1 MGIVILS
8 FAPFIGKLVI
18 GKYFIFNYITVLTML
33 FTKKKEKNTDRIDIS
48 VKFQLY
54 CLGVSLWV
62 PGFAIFSIEDL
73 WGLQIAA
80 CVFITLLITLV
91 IGYSSKAIVLTSINT
106 YQEWILAHT
115 VFFISIILCT
125 MFSTVSIERSSKTFV
140 VELIGL
146 MFSITTTWWLCQ
158 NTKNFMSFM
167 AGFKL
172 GGLISSIYA
181 IYQLIGL
188 RINLPFAYIE
198 MNNSSFSLVGLEYS
212 EDILRS
218 FGFTPEPSILASLLW
233 VMVGIALCDLM
244 NVGGIKL
251 YLIFSCVLMGLLSTS
266 SQSIPLLPLY
276 ITVIGFINYKYN
288 RKMRSFMASDLMG
301 GSIMISAMLVLLLTN
316 ESILFWLSRAGSFDS
331 NNTSG
336 EMRLNDIIVGMQM
349 FNEYPIF
356 GLGLGCSSDLMAKF
370 SSKMNISTQSGG
382 ITSGFIRVV
391 AEQGMI
397 GLTSLVISS
406 YCMFPFKLERLNLS
420 YWLTLPKNKKGKLR
434 SKRRKFSYQLTPLE
448 PPDSSIEELPQR
460 AIVPLPSLSII
471 GYQAS
476 FIISGILSFVLFV
489 GYRNLYHLWIVLPM
503 GIAMKSHIRL
513 TEEQ

>member
-1 MGIVILS
+1 
-8 FAPFIGKLVI
+8 
-18 GKYFIFNYITVLTML
+18 ML

-80 CVFITLLITLV
+80 CVFITLFITLL
-91 IGYSSKAIVLTSINT
+91 IGYSSKEIALTSINT
-106 YQEWILAHT
+106 YQEWILAHV
-115 VFFISIILCT
+115 VFFSSIILCT
-125 MFSTVSIERSSKTFV
+125 IFSTVGIDRSSKTFV
-140 VELIGL
+140 VEWIGL

-158 NTKNFMSFM
+158 STKNFMSFM

-172 GGLISSIYA
+172 GGLVSAIYA

-233 VMVGIALCDLM
+233 IMVGVVLTDLL
-244 NVGGIKL
+244 NVGGIKQ
-251 YLIFSCVLMGLLSTS
+251 YLIFSSVLMGLLSTS
-266 SQSIPLLPLY
+266 SQSISLLPLY
-276 ITVIGFINYKYN
+276 IILIVFID
-288 RKMRSFMASDLMG
+288 RKSNPVARSFLASDLIG
-301 GSIMISAMLVLLLTN
+301 GGIMISAMLALLLTN

-336 EMRLNDIIVGMQM
+336 EMRLNDIMIGMQM
-349 FNEYPIF
+349 FNEYPVF

-370 SSKMNISTQSGG
+370 SSKMNIIAASGG

-397 GLTSLVISS
+397 GLTNLGISF
-406 YCMFPFKLERLNLS
+406 YCMFPFKLEKLNLS
-420 YWLTLPKNKKGKLR
+420 YWLTLPKANQIKKR
-434 SKRRKFSYQLTPLE
+434 SKKKKFSYQLITSTPL
-448 PPDSSIEELPQR
+448 DISIKELPKR
-460 AIVPLPSLSII
+460 VESSFSSFCII
-471 GYQAS
+471 GYQSS
-476 FIISGILSFVLFV
+476 FIVSGILSFVLFV
-489 GYRNLYHLWIVLPM
+489 GYRNLYHLWIILPM
-503 GIAMKSHIRL
+503 GIAMKSHVRR
-513 TEEQ
+513 TEAE

>member
-1 MGIVILS
+1 
-8 FAPFIGKLVI
+8 
-18 GKYFIFNYITVLTML
+18 ML

-80 CVFITLLITLV
+80 CVFITLLITLI

-106 YQEWILAHT
+106 YQEWILAHG
-115 VFFISIILCT
+115 VFFVSIILCT
-125 MFSTVSIERSSKTFV
+125 MFSTVGIERSSKTFV

-158 NTKNFMSFM
+158 STKNFMSFM
-167 AGFKL
+167 TGFKF
-172 GGLISSIYA
+172 GGLVSSLYA

-188 RINLPFAYIE
+188 RMSLPFSYIE
-198 MNNSSFSLVGLEYS
+198 MNNSSFSLVGLEFS

-233 VMVGIALCDLM
+233 IMIGVSLTDLL
-244 NVGGIKL
+244 NIGGIKR
-251 YLIFSCVLMGLLSTS
+251 YLIFSSVLMGLLSTS
-266 SQSIPLLPLY
+266 SQSIPMLPLY
-276 ITVIGFINYKYN
+276 MALIFFIN
-288 RKMRSFMASDLMG
+288 RKSNPISRSFLASDILG
-301 GSIMISAMLVLLLTN
+301 LGIMISAMLGLLLTN

-331 NNTSG
+331 KNTSG
-336 EMRLNDIIVGMQM
+336 EMRLNDIIIGMQM

-370 SSKMNISTQSGG
+370 SSKMNIITESGG
-382 ITSGFIRVV
+382 ITSGFMRVI

-397 GLTSLVISS
+397 GLTNLGISS
-406 YCMFPFKLERLNLS
+406 YCMFPFKFERINLP
-420 YWLTLPKNKKGKLR
+420 YWLIAPKVDRQKK
-434 SKRRKFSYQLTPLE
+434 KRKQKKRKFSYQLITTPPLE
-448 PPDSSIEELPQR
+448 LEIEELPKR
-460 AIVPLPSLSII
+460 VEASFSYFCII
-471 GYQAS
+471 GYQSS
-476 FIISGILSFVLFV
+476 FIISGIISFALFV
-489 GYRNLYHLWIVLPM
+489 GYRNLYHLWLVLPI
-503 GIAMKSHIRL
+503 GIAMKSHIKL
-513 TEEQ
+513 IEQKLA

>member
-1 MGIVILS
+1 
-8 FAPFIGKLVI
+8 
-18 GKYFIFNYITVLTML
+18 ML

-80 CVFITLLITLV
+80 CVFITLSITLV

-115 VFFISIILCT
+115 VFFVSIILCT
-125 MFSTVSIERSSKTFV
+125 LFSTVGIERSSKTFV

-158 NTKNFMSFM
+158 STKNFMSFM
-167 AGFKL
+167 AGFKF
-172 GGLISSIYA
+172 GGLVSSIYA
-181 IYQLIGL
+181 IYQLVGL
-188 RINLPFAYIE
+188 RINLPFAYLE

-233 VMVGIALCDLM
+233 IMVGVALTDLL
-244 NVGGIKL
+244 NVGGIKR
-251 YLIFSCVLMGLLSTS
+251 YLIFSSVLMGLLSTS

-276 ITVIGFINYKYN
+276 IILIVFID
-288 RKMRSFMASDLMG
+288 RKSNPVTRSFLASDLIG
-301 GSIMISAMLVLLLTN
+301 GGIMIFAMLGLLLTN
-316 ESILFWLSRAGSFDS
+316 ESILFWLSRAGSFNS

-336 EMRLNDIIVGMQM
+336 EMRLNDIVIGIQM

-370 SSKMNISTQSGG
+370 SSKMNIITESGG

-397 GLTSLVISS
+397 GLTNLSISS
-406 YCMFPFKLERLNLS
+406 YCMFPFKLEGINLS
-420 YWLTLPKNKKGKLR
+420 YWLTLPKANNAKKRHK
-434 SKRRKFSYQLTPLE
+434 KRKFSYQLITAPPL
-448 PPDSSIEELPQR
+448 DVAIKELPKR
-460 AIVPLPSLSII
+460 VEASFSYFCII
-471 GYQAS
+471 GYQSS

-489 GYRNLYHLWIVLPM
+489 GYRNLYHLWIILPM
-503 GIAMKSHIRL
+503 GIAMKSHVRL
-513 TEEQ
+513 TDDKST